1 MDVINVTK
9 ELHDE
14 ITASNSLSIEG
25 EITTQEEV
33 TKPAKKRT
41 WPLVL
46 AGLMLFIAGFVSSWF
61 ATPYLAI
68 LYHSVAHRGEQVGHF
83 GYDEWGNVITED
95 PWEDQWDSLTTIVMP
110 DGSSTGVPGIEL
122 QITDEMMARY
132 KPLAEKVK
140 TLLFPGFVDM
150 EPFDVRAFENEG
162 ITEVMFLHGDDNRA
176 FEIVF
181 RSDGSI
187 GYGSSNI
194 SIDWSKQIETIEE
207 LEAAWNNR

>member
-1 MDVINVTK
+1 MTK

-14 ITASNSLSIEG
+14 ITASYSLSIEG

-176 FEIVF
+176 F
-181 RSDGSI
+181 
-187 GYGSSNI
+187 
-194 SIDWSKQIETIEE
+194 
-207 LEAAWNNR
+207 